1 MRISYKADF
10 FEEVKRKI
18 TSQGF
23 RIVGLD
29 PSQSWG
35 GSLMIDESQAQR
47 FADLFFQDILQAQ
60 SIEYT
65 SNPSK
70 PKVLVIEPKQA
81 IAWQYHQRRVEWWQV
96 IAGEVGVIISDDD
109 EERKLLI
116 KQPKDIL
123 ELKPGK
129 RHRLVGLDDWAVIAQ
144 LWNHVDLRY
153 PSDDAD
159 VIRLKL

>member
-29 PSQSWG
+29 HSQPWG
-35 GSLMIDESQAQR
+35 GSLMIDENQAQR
-47 FADLFFQDILQAQ
+47 FADLFFQEVIQ
-60 SIEYT
+60 SQEKKAAH
-65 SNPSK
+65 PSK

-81 IAWQYHQRRVEWWQV
+81 IAWQYHQRRAEWWQV
-96 IAGEVGVIISDDD
+96 IVGEVGVITSDDD
-109 EERKLLI
+109 EERRLLV
-116 KQPKDIL
+116 KQSKDII
-123 ELKPGK
+123 ELRPGK

-144 LWNHVDLRY
+144 LWNHVDVQY